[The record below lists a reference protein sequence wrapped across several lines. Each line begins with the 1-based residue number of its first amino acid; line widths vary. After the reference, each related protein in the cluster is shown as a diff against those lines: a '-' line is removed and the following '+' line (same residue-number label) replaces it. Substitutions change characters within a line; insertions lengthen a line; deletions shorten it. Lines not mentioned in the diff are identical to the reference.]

1 MTKPDLDAVK
11 VDPEHYEVVCESDR
25 VRVLRI
31 SYGPGDVAR
40 MHAHP
45 DSVLVFLADGAVRFT
60 FPDGETE
67 DFHFRAG
74 EAVLMPATSH
84 AAENLGD
91 SPFQLFQIE
100 VKD

>member
-1 MTKPDLDAVK
+1 MVPRAILHRTGVGIATLF
-11 VDPEHYEVVCESDR
+11 VVS
-25 VRVLRI
+25 VLMFMGT
-31 SYGPGDVAR
+31 SVLPGDVAQ
-40 MHAHP
+40 MHSHP
-45 DSVLVFLADGAVRFT
+45 DSVLIFLADGAVRFT

-91 SPFQLFQIE
+91 SSFQLFQIE